1 MIFFIVPSEAEAID
15 VGTFEVYKEVR
26 VCKFQQG
33 ETGLIANSSEK
44 VGRVKKVRK
53 SGPSEKVCKLKQNE
67 TETGLIA
74 NSTEFFCFVF
84 CNKQRSRSS
93 YHSHSC
99 HWFGLVWFL
108 TADFFRDNYVS

>member
-44 VGRVKKVRK
+44 VGRVKQF
-53 SGPSEKVCKLKQNE
+53 EKV
-67 TETGLIA
+67 GRMRR
-74 NSTEFFCFVF
+74 V
-84 CNKQRSRSS
+84 
-93 YHSHSC
+93 
-99 HWFGLVWFL
+99 
-108 TADFFRDNYVS
+108 